1 MIRNK
6 GLGLQVKDF
15 YQRAKDLLRL
25 SSATGSLG
33 FSRRIDP
40 YRLTKGRLPIEVWG
54 KKEVKNWKHFLP
66 SKEREVTKQ
75 RFALTTLG
83 IILSEGLSF
92 PPEIKEE
99 ARNKKV
105 ALFRS
110 PLPQSKCQERLRDF
124 LSDLSPD
131 KVRISGG
138 LLQIFGLGVLIVGDS
153 GIGKSESA
161 LELICRGH
169 RFICD
174 DVVSI
179 KRQEDG
185 ILVGESPPLARDFM
199 EIRGLGIINIKEIFG
214 PKSIAAKSKIDLV
227 IRLKKFR
234 RGKEEDRIGLK
245 FPEDYLI
252 LGEKIPQI
260 KIPVAPGRNITT
272 LIEVACQ
279 VHILKEKGYHAPQD
293 IVRKIN
299 RVLSIQ

>member
-1 MIRNK
+1 VIRNK
-6 GLGLQVKDF
+6 GLGFQVKDF

-25 SSATGSLG
+25 SSATGSVG
-33 FSRRIDP
+33 FSRKIDP
-40 YRLTKGRLPIEVWG
+40 ARSTKGRLPIEVWG
-54 KKEVKNWKHFLP
+54 KKEVKNWKHFFP
-66 SKEREVTKQ
+66 SEEKEVTRQ
-75 RFALTTLG
+75 RFALETLG
-83 IILSEGLSF
+83 IILSDGLSF
-92 PPEIKEE
+92 PHEIKEK

-124 LSDLSPD
+124 LSDLSPN
-131 KVRISGG
+131 KIRISGG
-138 LLQIFGLGVLIVGDS
+138 LLQIFGLGVLIMGDS

-161 LELICRGH
+161 LELIYRGH

-179 KRQEDG
+179 QKQADG
-185 ILVGESPPLARDFM
+185 ILVGKSPPLARNFM
-199 EIRGLGIINIKEIFG
+199 EIRGLGILNIKEIFG
-214 PKSIAAKSKIDLV
+214 PKSTAPKSNIDLV

-234 RGKEEDRIGLK
+234 LGKEEDRIGLK
-245 FPEDYLI
+245 FPEDYI
-252 LGEKIPQI
+252 VLGEKIPQI
-260 KIPVAPGRNITT
+260 NIPVAPGRNIAT

-293 IVRKIN
+293 ILRKIN